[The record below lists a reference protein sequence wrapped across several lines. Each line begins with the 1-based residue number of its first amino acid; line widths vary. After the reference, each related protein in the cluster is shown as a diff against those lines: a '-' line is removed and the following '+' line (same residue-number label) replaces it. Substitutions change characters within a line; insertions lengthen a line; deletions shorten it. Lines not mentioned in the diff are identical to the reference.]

1 MNEAPP
7 KRVCSVIAV
16 NNDRTMEM
24 ESNHS
29 MYFLVPLYN
38 SQSGRNM
45 TIIWLILVVF
55 PPLEK
60 YLFLN
65 VPTLYFQ
72 IRENITKNQ
81 PIMVV
86 FPLPSKIF
94 LPYIY
99 VRIWS
104 KYVLF
109 LAYFVRIPTTAII
122 FNIYLIFK
130 LLYICQI
137 VVEIC
142 NIFGNILAYF
152 PYQ

>member
-1 MNEAPP
+1 
-7 KRVCSVIAV
+7 
-16 NNDRTMEM
+16 MEM

-81 PIMVV
+81 GNMVV
-86 FPLPSKIF
+86 FSLPTKIF

-99 VRIWS
+99 VKKWS
-104 KYVLF
+104 KYAGF
-109 LAYFVRIPTTAII
+109 LAIFLHILTTAVI
-122 FNIYLIFK
+122 FNVSLIFTSTYMSK
-130 LLYICQI
+130 YRDNTYTFLRILYIFSPLI
-137 VVEIC
+137 KIYTPLY
-142 NIFGNILAYF
+142 IFQSGD
-152 PYQ
+152 